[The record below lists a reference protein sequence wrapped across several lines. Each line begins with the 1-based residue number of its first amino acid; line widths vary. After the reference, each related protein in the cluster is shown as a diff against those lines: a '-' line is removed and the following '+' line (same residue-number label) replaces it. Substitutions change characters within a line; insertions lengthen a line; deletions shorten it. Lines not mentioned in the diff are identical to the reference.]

1 MYAEVDPSFTQK
13 YYNQLKGSWYVLNQD
28 DRGHL
33 LTCTKSFLNPLL
45 TNGWIEVKLFNE
57 FPEDVEV
64 VFGYYGNNM
73 FVVEMFKEVTDHS
86 ELPKWHS
93 RSTVPHQTAYCDTT
107 LDEHDFLSSMKVLIN
122 SSCFKVLTLNV
133 SYLFKL
139 SILMCRQSTMIL
151 AKF

>member
-93 RSTVPHQTAYCDTT
+93 RSTVPHQTAYCDIT

-133 SYLFKL
+133 SYSFKL
-139 SILMCRQSTMIL
+139 TISMCRQSTMIL
-151 AKF
+151 ARF

>member
-1 MYAEVDPSFTQK
+1 MYVEVDPSFTQK

-45 TNGWIEVKLFNE
+45 TNGWIEVKHFNE
-57 FPEDVEV
+57 FSEDVEV

-73 FVVEMFKEVTDHS
+73 FVVEMFKEVTNHS

-93 RSTVPHQTAYCDTT
+93 RSTVPHQTAYCDTK

-133 SYLFKL
+133 YIYSNYLF
-139 SILMCRQSTMIL
+139 
-151 AKF
+151 

>member
-45 TNGWIEVKLFNE
+45 TNGWIEVKHFNE

-93 RSTVPHQTAYCDTT
+93 RSTVPHQTAYCDIT